1 MARFKVDLCGVDTQA
16 LPVLKNEE
24 MRCLFKELTNGN
36 QAAREKLIGGNLR
49 LVLSIIQRFQ
59 HRGESGDD
67 LFQVGCIGLIKAIDN
82 FDLKHNVKFST
93 YAVPMI
99 LGEIRRHFR
108 DYQPIRV
115 SRSIKDLA
123 YQIMKTREALMNEE
137 HEEPMLKR
145 ISETLGVKLVDVV
158 FALDAIQEPMS
169 LFDPVYDDGSDPVLL
184 MDQVT
189 NEKTPDHEWLTQL
202 ELSQSLNQLQQRE
215 TYILTKRYYEGL
227 TQTEVAEEIGISQA
241 QVSRLEKQAL
251 KMMYQRMKEAE

>member
-1 MARFKVDLCGVDTQA
+1 MARFKVDLCGVDTKA
-16 LPVLKNEE
+16 LPVLKNED
-24 MRCLFKELTNGN
+24 MRILFKRY
-36 QAAREKLIGGNLR
+36 QAGDQTARETIIGGNLR

-99 LGEIRRHFR
+99 LGEVRRHFR
-108 DYQPIRV
+108 DHQPIRV

-123 YQIMKTREALMNEE
+123 YQIMKTREKLMNER
-137 HEEPMLKR
+137 HVEPTLKEV
-145 ISETLGVKLVDVV
+145 SEVLGVKLVDVV

-169 LFDPVYDDGSDPVLL
+169 LFDPIYDDGSDPVLL

-189 NEKTPDHEWLTQL
+189 SDKEPETDWVMNLALK
-202 ELSQSLNQLQQRE
+202 QSLDGLNKRE
-215 TYILTKRYYEGL
+215 FFILNKRYYEGL
-227 TQTEVAEEIGISQA
+227 TQSEVADEIGISQA

-251 KMMYQRMKEAE
+251 KAMKQKMKEVE

>member
-1 MARFKVDLCGVDTQA
+1 MARFKVDLCGVDTKA
-16 LPVLKNEE
+16 LPVLKNDE
-24 MRCLFKELTNGN
+24 MRQLFRKFQDGD
-36 QAAREKLIGGNLR
+36 QSAREIIIGGNLR

-99 LGEIRRHFR
+99 LGEVRRHFR
-108 DYQPIRV
+108 DHQPIRV

-123 YQIMKTREALMNEE
+123 YQIMKTREQLINE
-137 HEEPMLKR
+137 HHVEPTLKQV
-145 ISETLGVKLVDVV
+145 SQVLGVKLVDVV

-169 LFDPVYDDGSDPVLL
+169 LFDPIYDDGSDPVFL

-189 NEKTPDHEWLTQL
+189 DEKEPEKDWLTTL
-202 ELSQSLNQLQQRE
+202 LLRQSLNGLNKRE
-215 TYILTKRYYEGL
+215 FFILNKRYFEGL
-227 TQTEVAEEIGISQA
+227 TQTEVADEIGISQA

-251 KMMYQRMKEAE
+251 KTMKGKMKELE